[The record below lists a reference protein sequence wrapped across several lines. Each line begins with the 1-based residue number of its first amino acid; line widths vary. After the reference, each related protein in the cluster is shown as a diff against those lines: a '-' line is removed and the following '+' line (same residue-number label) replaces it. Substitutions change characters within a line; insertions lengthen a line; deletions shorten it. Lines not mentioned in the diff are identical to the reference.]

1 MRNDD
6 ATLKNNVSSEYNY
19 SNRDGRRSNREWIFD
34 QAAIREMERTR
45 IQRFKIISSYS
56 LWKFSQWEKREYNE
70 QRLKSFNV
78 VHSFLNNRQERKK
91 KDTVEFQAENNKLII
106 GSRGI
111 DRISRW
117 AEFPWTGQKHRGEAD
132 GGFFTGGRETNDVLN
147 FVGREERRRKNR
159 GGSRKTG

>member
-1 MRNDD
+1 MMQRWRITFPPNIITVIEMGDD
-6 ATLKNNVSSEYNY
+6 RIANGYL
-19 SNRDGRRSNREWIFD
+19 
-34 QAAIREMERTR
+34 IRPPFAKWTT
-45 IQRFKIISSYS
+45 IQRFIIISSCS

-78 VHSFLNNRQERKK
+78 VHSFLNNRQKRKK

-117 AEFPWTGQKHRGEAD
+117 APPCELKNSRRVSVNGTKTPR
-132 GGFFTGGRETNDVLN
+132 GGRWWLLY
-147 FVGREERRRKNR
+147 GRTRDERR
-159 GGSRKTG
+159 S

>member
-34 QAAIREMERTR
+34 QAAIREMKRTT
-45 IQRFKIISSYS
+45 IQRFKIISSCS
-56 LWKFSQWEKREYNE
+56 LWKFSQWEKRKYNE

-117 AEFPWTGQKHRGEAD
+117 APPCELKNSRRVSVNGTKTPR
-132 GGFFTGGRETNDVLN
+132 GGRWWLLY
-147 FVGREERRRKNR
+147 GRTRDERR
-159 GGSRKTG
+159 S

>member
-1 MRNDD
+1 MMQRWRITFPPNIITVIEMGDD
-6 ATLKNNVSSEYNY
+6 RIANGYL
-19 SNRDGRRSNREWIFD
+19 
-34 QAAIREMERTR
+34 IRPPFAKWTT

>member
-1 MRNDD
+1 MMQRWRITFPPNIITVIEMGDD
-6 ATLKNNVSSEYNY
+6 RIANGYL
-19 SNRDGRRSNREWIFD
+19 
-34 QAAIREMERTR
+34 IRPPFAKWTT

-78 VHSFLNNRQERKK
+78 VHSFLNNRQKRKK

-117 AEFPWTGQKHRGEAD
+117 APPCELKNSRRVSVNGTKTPR
-132 GGFFTGGRETNDVLN
+132 GGRWWLLY
-147 FVGREERRRKNR
+147 GRTRDERR
-159 GGSRKTG
+159 S